1 MADNWSDWYSGAM
14 APPLSLP
21 GGGYA
26 PAPSVQTPSSVED
39 LYRGIYGSP
48 APSLSSVSRPTV
60 PVNPATGM
68 PYATTANASMSGG
81 PGIGYGAQGSV
92 RYSPP
97 TAPVYQPNGTVVAN
111 KDQSRLP
118 VVPAGLPLNVPT
130 GASARG
136 QLGAG
141 GFGSGSLTASMPSKT
156 PDVINLS
163 AVPMSEVSAQNTANS
178 FGKPVRF
185 GNGKTYYPT
194 DTPISGVR
202 APMKPVGN
210 APALPAQQQRGG
222 LLSLFGS
229 KGGIL
234 STLFGGGNNAA
245 PMSFGTSTGSAVSP
259 GLGYNA
265 AYSQTS
271 TGDGQGNNAFSS
283 GDGFWGGARSLTE

>member
-1 MADNWSDWYSGAM
+1 MADNWTSWYSGSM
-14 APPLSLP
+14 APPLALP
-21 GGGYA
+21 GGGYVTAPTTQA
-26 PAPSVQTPSSVED
+26 PASLD
-39 LYRGIYGSP
+39 DIYRGIYGPMASP
-48 APSLSSVSRPTV
+48 ALSSVSRNTV
-60 PVNPATGM
+60 PINPSTGM
-68 PYATTANASMSGG
+68 PYATSASAKVSGG

-111 KDQSRLP
+111 KDQPRLP

-185 GNGKTYYPT
+185 GNGKTYYPS
-194 DTPISGVR
+194 DTPMSGVR

-210 APALPAQQQRGG
+210 APALPGGQRKG
-222 LLSLFGS
+222 
-229 KGGIL
+229 GGIL
-234 STLFGGGNNAA
+234 SALLGMGAPQRAMGLVPGVGAA
-245 PMSFGTSTGSAVSP
+245 SAASSP
-259 GLGYNA
+259 SLGYNA
-265 AYSQTS
+265 AYSQTP

-283 GDGFWGGARSLTE
+283 GDGFWGGARSLTD